1 MLGCLPL
8 AVALIVD
15 DLGDKPCVL
24 QTLCNAF
31 NSGFTK
37 VTKILRV
44 EHVAVIACATAVDN
58 FMTVPEAHCY
68 DIASIDPKVGEA
80 FLESVIYPMLP
91 AGAKAA
97 LDAYEGSIRRLLTN
111 RRVAAS
117 FATHCH
123 EFAAMSKRGGL
134 EWGSIVEH
142 LASSALLDYRSLSGL
157 YMLKRMFSAGRT
169 P

>member
-1 MLGCLPL
+1 MVLEKALNVGLPAPPGT

-24 QTLCNAF
+24 QRLCNAF

-80 FLESVIYPMLP
+80 FLESVIYPMVP
-91 AGAKAA
+91 AGALHWLLLKPIKDPS
-97 LDAYEGSIRRLLTN
+97 DAS
-111 RRVAAS
+111 
-117 FATHCH
+117 
-123 EFAAMSKRGGL
+123 
-134 EWGSIVEH
+134 
-142 LASSALLDYRSLSGL
+142 
-157 YMLKRMFSAGRT
+157 
-169 P
+169 